1 MNVFKI
7 ILYTISILPEKIIL
21 MNVFKFLRPPK
32 LKYGQLAHPGVIQRR
47 FPSSN
52 LFPTSIELEKNCYT
66 LILDSIFFIVQDCI
80 EDVVVFDNY
89 EEVFHLPRS

>member
-52 LFPTSIELEKNCYT
+52 LFPTSIELEK
-66 LILDSIFFIVQDCI
+66 
-80 EDVVVFDNY
+80 
-89 EEVFHLPRS
+89 